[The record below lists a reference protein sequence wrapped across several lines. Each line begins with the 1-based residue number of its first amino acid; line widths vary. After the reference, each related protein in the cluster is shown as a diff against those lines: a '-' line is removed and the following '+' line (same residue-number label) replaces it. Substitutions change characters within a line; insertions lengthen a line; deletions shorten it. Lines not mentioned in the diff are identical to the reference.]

1 MSHIKKSDN
10 IPLPQVKKVTIEVIP
25 PFDIQTIRD
34 GLKKR
39 NLSDFDNLKWP
50 EAEKAMFRNVVEAE
64 HKILHIKSCCDK
76 ALEDNI
82 IPLKNYL
89 WNKILCHSVSKE
101 I

>member
-1 MSHIKKSDN
+1 MSQYASYWMKSRWQEAEP
-10 IPLPQVKKVTIEVIP
+10 IIVKDPDSYYYAK
-25 PFDIQTIRD
+25 
-34 GLKKR
+34 
-39 NLSDFDNLKWP
+39 NLVGRWP

-64 HKILHIKSCCDK
+64 NKILHIKSCCDK

-101 I
+101 V